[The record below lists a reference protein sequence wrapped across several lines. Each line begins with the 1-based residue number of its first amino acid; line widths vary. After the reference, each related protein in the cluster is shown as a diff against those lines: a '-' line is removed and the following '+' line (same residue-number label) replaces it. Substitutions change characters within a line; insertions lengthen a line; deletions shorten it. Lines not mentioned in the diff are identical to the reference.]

1 MQMKT
6 IAAGIGKLAALL
18 ALFGLALV
26 LDNCADQTK
35 DDDAQRPP
43 TTWNY
48 GGPAW

>member
-1 MQMKT
+1 MKEKS

-26 LDNCADQTK
+26 LGNCADQTK
-35 DDDAQRPP
+35 GDETQRPP
-43 TTWNY
+43 VTYNY